1 MLFFDPMY
9 FIVLA
14 PALILSIIASIWVKS
29 SFTKWNKRALSS
41 QISGAEAAR
50 AILDASGLDRVRIER
65 VAGKLSDHY
74 DPSAKV
80 LRLSAEVHDGRSVAS
95 VGVAAHEAGHAL
107 QDQHSYK
114 PLLLRTVL
122 VPVASLGSKLTW
134 VLIMAGLFLHMTQLY
149 TAAILL
155 FSAVVLFQLVTL
167 PVEFNASSRAKV
179 ALVKFGIV
187 SRDEAIG
194 VNRVLSAAAMTY
206 VAAALTAVLQLVYFI
221 LRSRD

>member
-1 MLFFDPMY
+1 MSNYY
-9 FIVLA
+9 F
-14 PALILSIIASIWVKS
+14 
-29 SFTKWNKRALSS
+29 
-41 QISGAEAAR
+41 
-50 AILDASGLDRVRIER
+50 
-65 VAGKLSDHY
+65 HY
-74 DPSAKV
+74 DPKHKV

-95 VGVAAHEAGHAL
+95 VGVAAHESGHAL
-107 QDQHSYK
+107 QDQQGYA
-114 PLLLRTVL
+114 PLVLRSAL
-122 VPVASLGSKLTW
+122 VPIASLGSKLTW

-155 FSAVVLFQLVTL
+155 FSTVVLFQLVTL

-179 ALVKFGIV
+179 ALVQYGIV

-194 VNRVLSAAAMTY
+194 VNRVLTAAAMTY